1 MMMTLCFSLVLNPFC
16 PLRLLAWAGLI
27 GPLPGKTLHSAP
39 TARSARG
46 INVNAAFRLRFAAF
60 AVLSCLGSLVA
71 AWSLAAEGFALSDIP
86 GQSLEV
92 KLDGKPVA
100 RYEYAYDAE
109 RFHDTYKPFLHV
121 LDEAGKAPITKG
133 PGGFYTHHRGIFIG
147 WSKLTVDG
155 QSYNLWGMGSGAQI
169 HQKFLAQEAGADQAS
184 FTAEVHWKAKSGE
197 LLLEEQR
204 TFVFQR
210 RPSPTLVLVEVASA
224 LKAVG
229 GDVVFN
235 GDPEHAGVH
244 YRPADELDKTQTR
257 YLFPQDGNDPRKD
270 KDLPWAAVTYLLGDK
285 PYTVQQMDH
294 PGNPRDTIWSAY
306 RDYGRFGAFVK
317 PEAKR
322 GESLTLRYRFWAL
335 AGTAPP
341 REELQQQWQEFAK

>member
-1 MMMTLCFSLVLNPFC
+1 MLA
-16 PLRLLAWAGLI
+16 LR
-27 GPLPGKTLHSAP
+27 P
-39 TARSARG
+39 
-46 INVNAAFRLRFAAF
+46 RLRIGACTI
-60 AVLSCLGSLVA
+60 LSCLAGLA
-71 AWSLAAEGFALSDIP
+71 AAPGLAAEGFELQDIP

-109 RFHDTYKPFLHV
+109 RLHDTYKPFLHV
-121 LDEAGKAPITKG
+121 LDAAGKDPITKG

-147 WSKLTVDG
+147 WSKLTVAG
-155 QSYNLWGMGSGAQI
+155 KSYDLWGMGGGVQI
-169 HQKFLAQEAGADQAS
+169 HQKFLDQESGPERAS

-197 LLLEEQR
+197 VLLEEQR

-210 RPSPTLVLVEVASA
+210 RPAPTLVLVDVVSK

-244 YRPADELDKTQTR
+244 YRPADELDKAQTK
-257 YLFPQDGNDPRKD
+257 YLFPQEGNDPRKD
-270 KDLPWAAVTYLLGDK
+270 RDLPWVAETYVLGDK
-285 PYTVQQMDH
+285 AYTVQQMDY
-294 PGNPRDTIWSAY
+294 PGNPRETIWSAY

-317 PEAKR
+317 PEIKR
-322 GESLTLRYRFWAL
+322 GESLTLRYGFWSL
-335 AGTAPP
+335 AGEAPP
-341 REELQQQWQEFAK
+341 REEFQRQWEEFAKQP